1 MNYFKINYGNEDDNY
16 GIILTNNNINEL
28 NTFKEDIQNIFQ
40 SMLYIFLESQDNLTP
55 STFHWVD
62 CSMDDFI
69 KLGYKK
75 VNNNSIAIKY
85 SFADEDNN
93 VQLLVDE
100 ALVSLG
106 IENEQNATLFEVIV
120 FSEFEPGNTFSSY
133 FLCIKNDFEKFNLE
147 IVNYLNSNP
156 IVYNS
161 EILLYLE
168 ALEVYMISIGY
179 EIINPLTYQIS
190 CSYTL
195 ESLPNQWE
203 EILGSK
209 LYFNIKKIKKP
220 IAITNS
226 EDYKD
231 LEEELPF

>member
-16 GIILTNNNINEL
+16 DIILTNNNINEL

-40 SMLYIFLESQDNLTP
+40 SRLCVFLESHDNLTP
-55 STFHWVD
+55 STFLWID

-106 IENEQNATLFEVIV
+106 IENEQDATLFEVIV
-120 FSEFEPGNTFSSY
+120 FSEFDPENTFISY
-133 FLCIKNDFEKFNLE
+133 LLCSQNDLGKFNVE
-147 IVNYLNSNP
+147 IMDYLNLNP

-168 ALEVYMISIGY
+168 TLEVYMISLGY
-179 EIINPLTYQIS
+179 QVINPLTYQIS
-190 CSYTL
+190 CSHTL
-195 ESLPNQWE
+195 ETIPKQWE
-203 EILGSK
+203 EILGSE
-209 LYFNIKKIKKP
+209 LYSNIKKIKKP

-226 EDYKD
+226 DVYKD
-231 LEEELPF
+231 IEEELPF